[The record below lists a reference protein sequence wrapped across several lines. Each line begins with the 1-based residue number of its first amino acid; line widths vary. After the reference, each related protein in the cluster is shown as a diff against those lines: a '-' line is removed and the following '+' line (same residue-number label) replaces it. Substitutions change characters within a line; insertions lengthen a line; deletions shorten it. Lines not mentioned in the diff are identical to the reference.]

1 MKKLASIV
9 MAAIMAVSMAGCATS
24 TAKPASSAA
33 APAAA
38 PAAPAAPAAEAN
50 GTTYAKRTIKV
61 STSGNDQGI
70 DALSAKYFGDLVNQ
84 KSGGAITVE
93 VYPNCQLAGGDMSK
107 LIELLVA
114 GGNYEMMVGSGSVLG
129 NVDEQFL
136 THTIPFLFGSY
147 DEAASY
153 LDGTGGEYYAK
164 MMADKGMVYMA
175 GEYNGL
181 RQLTTKDKVVT
192 KPEDLKAMRI
202 RVPSGE
208 VYMKTLTDMGAD
220 PVAMNWSEVF
230 TALQQGT
237 LDGHENGYQTIN
249 SANIQEVQKCMTEW
263 NWSFDGYWFVANQKD
278 WNKLDADTQ
287 ELLMECS
294 KEAALWGR
302 NYLVEQEKEIKE
314 KFKSEYGVT
323 ITELSDDQLQAFKAA
338 ARPAQEYFIDKFG
351 EEVCAAWGLKK

>member
-1 MKKLASIV
+1 MKKLASV
-9 MAAIMAVSMAGCATS
+9 AMAAVMAVSMAGCVSSA
-24 TAKPASSAA
+24 PASSAA
-33 APAAA
+33 PAASAPAAS
-38 PAAPAAPAAEAN
+38 APAAEAN
-50 GTTYAKRTIKV
+50 GVSYQKRTIKV

-70 DALSAKYFGDLVNQ
+70 DALAAKQFGEMVNA

-107 LIELLVA
+107 LIELLVT

-129 NVDEQFL
+129 NVDEKFL

-153 LDGTGGEYYAK
+153 MDSTGGEYYSK
-164 MMADKGMVYMA
+164 LMAEKGMVYMA

-181 RQLTTKDKVVT
+181 RQLTTKDKVVS

-278 WNKLDADTQ
+278 WAKIDADTQ
-287 ELLMECS
+287 ALLMECAQ
-294 KEAALWGR
+294 EAALWGR
-302 NYLVEQEKEIKE
+302 NHLVEQEKEIKE

-323 ITELSDDQLQAFKAA
+323 ITELSADELQAFKDA
-338 ARPAQEYFIDKFG
+338 ARPAQEYFIEKFG
-351 EEVCAAWGLKK
+351 AEACGAWGLK